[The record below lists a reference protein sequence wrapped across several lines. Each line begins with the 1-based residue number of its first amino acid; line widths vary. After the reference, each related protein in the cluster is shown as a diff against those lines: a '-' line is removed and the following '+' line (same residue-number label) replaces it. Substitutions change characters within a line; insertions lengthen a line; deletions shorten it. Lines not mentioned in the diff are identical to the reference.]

1 MKYILFI
8 SLLFISCSKNSESNS
23 SNEDESL
30 ASETEQI
37 SNDYYEIYLLEQL
50 NENRG
55 YCIDIKGSK
64 LNADPDNGLQ
74 AHTCYSYQGEVSV
87 DQGFDN
93 VKIDDDEFYM
103 PFFDVC
109 MEAENTSASSTL
121 KLKGCNKNEK
131 QKFKINDNAEIVLN
145 DNVKK
150 GFNGSINSLIDFTD
164 KNVKNYLFDDNS
176 PINEIVD
183 VKNIKNKLPNNNKF
197 SNSWSK
203 FLFNY
208 INLKLFLENHIN

>member
-30 ASETEQI
+30 ASEAEQV
-37 SNDYYEIYLLEQL
+37 SNEYYEIYLLEQL

-93 VKIDDDEFYM
+93 VKIDEDEFYM

-109 MEAENTSASSTL
+109 MEAENTVASSSL
-121 KLKGCNKNEK
+121 NLKGCNKNGK
-131 QKFKINDNAEIVLN
+131 QKFKFTNKAEIVLN
-145 DNVKK
+145 
-150 GFNGSINSLIDFTD
+150 G
-164 KNVKNYLFDDNS
+164 
-176 PINEIVD
+176 
-183 VKNIKNKLPNNNKF
+183 NNNLCLTV
-197 SNSWSK
+197 SE
-203 FLFNY
+203 NY
-208 INLKLFLENHIN
+208 REGGGGTPTHLIRDLILDNCSTDISTRQRWGLRKAQ

>member
-23 SNEDESL
+23 INEDENL
-30 ASETEQI
+30 ASETEQA
-37 SNDYYEIYLLEQL
+37 SNEYYEIYLLEQL

-93 VKIDDDEFYM
+93 VKIDEDEFYM

-121 KLKGCNKNEK
+121 NLNGCNKNEK
-131 QKFKINDNAEIVLN
+131 QKFKFNNKAEIVLN
-145 DNVKK
+145 DNNNLCLTV
-150 GFNGSINSLIDFTD
+150 SENSREGGGGTPTHLIRDLILDNCSTD
-164 KNVKNYLFDDNS
+164 ISTRQRWGLRKAQ
-176 PINEIVD
+176 
-183 VKNIKNKLPNNNKF
+183 
-197 SNSWSK
+197 
-203 FLFNY
+203 
-208 INLKLFLENHIN
+208 

>member
-8 SLLFISCSKNSESNS
+8 SLLFTSCSKNSESNS
-23 SNEDESL
+23 INEDESL

-37 SNDYYEIYLLEQL
+37 SSKNYEIYLLEQL

-93 VKIDDDEFYM
+93 VKIDEDEFYM
-103 PFFDVC
+103 PFFEVC
-109 MEAENTSASSTL
+109 MEAENTSVSSIL
-121 KLKGCNKNEK
+121 KLKVCNKNVK
-131 QKFKINDNAEIVLN
+131 QKFKFNSNEEIVLI
-145 DNVKK
+145 DNTNLCLTV
-150 GFNGSINSLIDFTD
+150 SENSREGGGGTPTHLIRD
-164 KNVKNYLFDDNS
+164 LILDNCS
-176 PINEIVD
+176 ADISTRQRWGLR
-183 VKNIKNKLPNNNKF
+183 KAQ
-197 SNSWSK
+197 
-203 FLFNY
+203 
-208 INLKLFLENHIN
+208 

>member
-30 ASETEQI
+30 ASETEQL

-93 VKIDDDEFYM
+93 VKIDEDEFYM
-103 PFFDVC
+103 PFFEVC
-109 MEAENTSASSTL
+109 MEAENTIVSSIL
-121 KLKGCNKNEK
+121 KLKVCNKNVK
-131 QKFKINDNAEIVLN
+131 QKFKFNSNEEIVLS
-145 DNVKK
+145 DNTNLCLTV
-150 GFNGSINSLIDFTD
+150 SENSREGGGGTPTHLIRD
-164 KNVKNYLFDDNS
+164 LILDNCS
-176 PINEIVD
+176 ADISTRQRWG
-183 VKNIKNKLPNNNKF
+183 L
-197 SNSWSK
+197 STAQ
-203 FLFNY
+203 
-208 INLKLFLENHIN
+208 

>member
-8 SLLFISCSKNSESNS
+8 SLLLNSCSKNSESNS
-23 SNEDESL
+23 INEDDSL

-37 SNDYYEIYLLEQL
+37 SSKNYEIYLLEQL

-93 VKIDDDEFYM
+93 VKIDEDEFYM
-103 PFFDVC
+103 PFFEVC
-109 MEAENTSASSTL
+109 MEAENTSASSIL
-121 KLKGCNKNEK
+121 KLKVCNKNVK
-131 QKFKINDNAEIVLN
+131 QKFKFNSNEEIVLS
-145 DNVKK
+145 DNTNLCLTVSENYRE
-150 GFNGSINSLIDFTD
+150 GGGGTPTHLIRDLILDNCNTD
-164 KNVKNYLFDDNS
+164 ILTRQRWGLRKAQ
-176 PINEIVD
+176 
-183 VKNIKNKLPNNNKF
+183 
-197 SNSWSK
+197 
-203 FLFNY
+203 
-208 INLKLFLENHIN
+208 